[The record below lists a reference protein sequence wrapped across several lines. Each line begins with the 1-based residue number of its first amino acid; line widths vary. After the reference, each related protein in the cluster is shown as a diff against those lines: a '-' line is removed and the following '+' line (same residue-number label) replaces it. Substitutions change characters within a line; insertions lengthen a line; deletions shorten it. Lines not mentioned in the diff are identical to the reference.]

1 MSFTGYVYA
10 GFSWMGKIILKI
22 FKNLDNDIRSADLRI
37 YPEVYASL
45 CGFVF
50 IIILII
56 SIGLSSI
63 ISLSSF
69 FKIYFIP
76 PQYTF
81 IISILLI
88 LVLPTLTLLIM
99 ILAPSIMKINRVS
112 RVELEIPYFAAYI
125 STMATGG
132 ISPYV
137 CFERITKAPS
147 YIFREIKK
155 EAARFFIKV
164 RALGKEPLTAIEESA
179 KNFPNKTYR
188 ELMLGYAVTLR
199 SGGDVVHYLYR
210 QTEMAFK
217 EMISIAKG
225 VSERIGIL
233 LESYM
238 AITVILALSLYTIF
252 IVNNV
257 LAQATLPTIG
267 MTNFVFFAYI
277 FLPVISGVF
286 IYLADLM
293 QSQYPISDNRPYYVY
308 FLFSIPVTIILI
320 ILFAIPFMGDISSF
334 PPFIL
339 KAISFSKEFIENLN
353 NRLGLPKGFES
364 GIGIS
369 LSLIIG
375 IIPSVIAA
383 EYCMR
388 EYRGIQS
395 AITRFL
401 RDLVEVRKT
410 GLSPEKCIINLSERD
425 YGRFSKH
432 LIKIANQ
439 LGWGISLTKIYERF
453 AEKVRNWLA
462 RITMFLLVES
472 IQVGGGT
479 PRTLEAL
486 ASFAEMIELLDRE
499 KKRALKP
506 LIIIPYIASIITTV
520 VVLILIGF
528 LNRIMGI
535 ANISVSVA
543 NLIRIYIPPVVL
555 NAYITGLTAGKISTE
570 KVYGGFLH
578 ALILTI
584 TVLISMLFEPFLSQ
598 TFNLG
603 FQ

>member
-1 MSFTGYVYA
+1 MSFTGYIYA
-10 GFSWMGKIILKI
+10 GFSWMGKIILKM

-37 YPEVYASL
+37 YPEAYASL

-50 IIILII
+50 IIMLII

-69 FKIYFIP
+69 FKIHFIP

-81 IISILLI
+81 IISILLV

-99 ILAPSIMKINRVS
+99 ILIPFIMKVNRIS

-137 CFERITKAPS
+137 SFERIAKAPS
-147 YIFREIKK
+147 YIFREVKK

-179 KNFPNKTYR
+179 KNFPSKTYR
-188 ELMLGYAVTLR
+188 ELMLGYAATLR

-217 EMISIAKG
+217 EMVSVSRE

-257 LAQATLPTIG
+257 LAQVALPTIG

-277 FLPVISGVF
+277 FLPAISGVF

-293 QSQYPISDNRPYYVY
+293 QPQYPVSDNRPYYVY
-308 FLFSIPVTIILI
+308 FLFSLPVTIILV
-320 ILFAIPFMGDISSF
+320 ILFAIPFMGTVLPF
-334 PPFIL
+334 PPSIL
-339 KAISFSKEFIENLN
+339 KAISFSKEFIEGLN
-353 NRLGLPKGFES
+353 NRLGLPEGFES

-375 IIPSVIAA
+375 IIPSVIAT

-395 AITRFL
+395 GITRFL

-410 GLSPEKCIINLSERD
+410 GLSPEKCIINLSKRD

-453 AEKVRNWLA
+453 VEKVRNWLA

-506 LIIIPYIASIITTV
+506 LIIIPYISSIITTI

-535 ANISVSVA
+535 ANISVGVA
-543 NLIRIYIPPVVL
+543 NLIRIYVPPVVL

-584 TVLISMLFEPFLSQ
+584 TVLVSMIFEPFLSQ

-603 FQ
+603 F